1 MRWIAIMLAA
11 LAIAAGPAFARGKHR
26 ALPRCVDRP
35 ADLSLGRIL
44 FAPPPQP
51 NGCAPPVYIGGT
63 FVGQDPD
70 PNVRLQLRRDPD
82 SGYANSDMH

>member
-1 MRWIAIMLAA
+1 MLAA
-11 LAIAAGPAFARGKHR
+11 LTVMAGPVFARGNHR
-26 ALPRCVDRP
+26 LAPRCIDRP
-35 ADLSLGRIL
+35 ADLSLARIF

-51 NGCAPPVYIGGT
+51 NGCAPPVYFDGT

-70 PNVRLQLRRDPD
+70 PNIRLQLRRDPD